1 MSQTRVDDHARV
13 APAAQLIGRRQR
25 WVCDIGSGRE
35 RLNDYLSLDS
45 VYLPADVTK
54 WHEGVELCD
63 LNANQFPERSLAAC
77 DVAVLLGVLQVIRD
91 PQALFHQLSE
101 RVEYVLISH
110 RSKESNPSD
119 KMQTFSNRQM
129 ETFLVEAGFQPLSY
143 GGDGTQVLFYAVNT
157 KFTKEQATKRWIA
170 RSGFEL
176 PTKKQLLR
184 RWLGKLRII

>member
-1 MSQTRVDDHARV
+1 MWQYFLASCRSYA
-13 APAAQLIGRRQR
+13 IRRR
-25 WVCDIGSGRE
+25 YFTSSPNE
-35 RLNDYLSLDS
+35 
-45 VYLPADVTK
+45 
-54 WHEGVELCD
+54 
-63 LNANQFPERSLAAC
+63 F
-77 DVAVLLGVLQVIRD
+77 
-91 PQALFHQLSE
+91 
-101 RVEYVLISH
+101 EYVLISH